1 MMVLT
6 VILIMLVVVIASI
19 SLGWSLG
26 SESAARKIT
35 GIDIEALK
43 ERAFQEAKKEYKE
56 WFAKKFDGKAQDLEN
71 SFVRENK
78 QLREMVEVLKE
89 ELAKERKKNEGT
101 GSN

>member
-6 VILIMLVVVIASI
+6 VMIIMLVVVLISIA
-19 SLGWSLG
+19 LGWSWG

-35 GIDIEALK
+35 GIDIEELK
-43 ERAFQEAKKEYKE
+43 ERAFEEAKKEYRD
-56 WFAKKFDGKAQDLEN
+56 WFSKKFDGKAQDLEN

-78 QLREMVEVLKE
+78 LLRTQVELLKK
-89 ELAKERKKNEGT
+89 ELMEERKKNEGT